1 MSMEFL
7 DDCVEDDRV
16 CCGGEGE
23 VFYEDGGEEFGGE
36 RRGEI
41 PFYSVDEVDC
51 SNLDVELSQ

>member
-1 MSMEFL
+1 MEFL